1 MSIFGINKNN
11 WKRKFAI
18 FKFTLSR
25 GYVLCQLPMLS
36 IIGAGIMAPY
46 FPEIRLVYL
55 ATIAFVTMILAG
67 WFDVK
72 FNILHEEQK
81 YMTEM
86 NPMLMEGLFGDKVNA
101 PVITAQQIIDE
112 AEDEK

>member
-1 MSIFGINKNN
+1 MK
-11 WKRKFAI
+11 WKRKFAV

-36 IIGAGIMAPY
+36 IIGAGVMAPY
-46 FPEIRLVYL
+46 FPEIRLIYL
-55 ATIAFVTMILAG
+55 AALAFGIMVLAG

-72 FNILHEEQK
+72 FNILQEEQK

-86 NPMLMEGLFGDKVNA
+86 NPALMEGLFGDKGKAKSEVFK
-101 PVITAQQIIDE
+101 DK
-112 AEDEK
+112 AEPIKDKINEIQNE